1 MSEIA
6 VTLASPEANTGATGN
21 GTTLTT
27 LSRGLNI
34 LEYVAKAGQLV
45 RLRDVAEHFA
55 MDRSSALRFLRTLE
69 AEGYLVR
76 HIAMKVYSLG
86 PKLMTFPRLPD
97 KAERLIALARPVLER
112 LGRATSQVA
121 HLATLN
127 GFNAV
132 LAEVVTSDAAVSVK
146 QAVGDL
152 EPLYSSAVGKAI
164 YAWLPDAERASVSKQ
179 IKFVAFTPRT
189 ITEVAALD
197 AEAAEIRSL
206 GVAFD
211 RQEGNEHVSC
221 IGCPIIA
228 ADGTPI
234 ASIGLSYVTAHL
246 AGTIDDLA
254 DHIAML
260 KEAAQSVEQSFALD
274 SC

>member
-1 MSEIA
+1 MAILEKLVPSDG
-6 VTLASPEANTGATGN
+6 SPPSNAN

-27 LSRGLNI
+27 LSRGLAI
-34 LEYVAKAGQLV
+34 LEYVAKAGHLV

-76 HIAMKVYSLG
+76 HVAMKVYSLG
-86 PKLMTFPRLPD
+86 PKLLTFPRLPD
-97 KAERLIALARPVLER
+97 RVERVIELARPVLER
-112 LGRATSQVA
+112 LGRATTQVA

-127 GFNAV
+127 GLNAV
-132 LAEVVTSDAAVSVK
+132 LAEVVASDAAVSVK

-164 YAWLPDAERASVSKQ
+164 YAWLPEAERAAVGKR
-179 IKFVAFTPRT
+179 IDFVAFTPRT
-189 ITEVAALD
+189 ITGIAALD
-197 AEAAEIRSL
+197 AEAATIRAL

-221 IGCPIIA
+221 IGCPIFDG
-228 ADGTPI
+228 DGTLV
-234 ASIGLSYVTAHL
+234 ASIGVSYVTAHL
-246 AGTIDDLA
+246 DGAIEDLA
-254 DHIAML
+254 DHIALL
-260 KEAAQSVEQSFALD
+260 KDAARTVGDALATGVR
-274 SC
+274 